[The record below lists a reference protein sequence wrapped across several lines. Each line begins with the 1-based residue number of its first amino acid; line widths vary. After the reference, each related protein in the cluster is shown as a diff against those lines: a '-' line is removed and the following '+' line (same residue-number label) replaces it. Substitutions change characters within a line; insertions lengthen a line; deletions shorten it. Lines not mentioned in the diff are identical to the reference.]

1 MTAAM
6 RIPYTALYI
15 ALIALVNWAFVVMS
29 PVQLPGEVIWP
40 PMTIFVGFVFVVRDF
55 AQREIGHYVLAAMG
69 VGVALSYFMAGPD
82 VAVASAIAFLISEMA
97 DWAVYSFSARPLSQ
111 RVIWSSVIST
121 PIDTFVFLSM
131 LDFFSITGA
140 AVMTLS
146 KLLGAIVVWWL
157 IRRREQQDDALPA

>member
-1 MTAAM
+1 M

-15 ALIALVNWAFVVMS
+15 VLIAFVNWAFVVAD
-29 PVQLPGEVIWP
+29 PIRLPGGVIWP

-55 AQREIGHYVLAAMG
+55 AQREIGHYVLGAMG
-69 VGVALSYFMAGPD
+69 IGVVLSYFMAGPD
-82 VAVASAIAFLISEMA
+82 VALASALAFLISEIA
-97 DWAVYSFSARPLSQ
+97 DWAVYSFTKLSLSQ

-131 LDFFSITGA
+131 LGFFSVTGA

-146 KLLGAIVVWWL
+146 KLLGAVIVWWL
-157 IRRREQQDDALPA
+157 IRRREQRGDVLTA